1 MIHVPG
7 CEDQHQQCWSSI
19 QPVFM
24 ICILQVKRRAGPC
37 CGDLVNTRIL
47 QACWN
52 KKLRNP

>member
-47 QACWN
+47 HACWN